1 MYKGQED
8 AMKVSKPQMARIFF
22 GLESLIFF
30 GFYFVGSNGWLSLCN
45 LKGDIVHL
53 NEEMVIL
60 KQEICQLKTD
70 FELQQNH
77 PFFQEK
83 IAREQLQMA
92 RANEE
97 IYLL

>member
-1 MYKGQED
+1 MYKVKEYG
-8 AMKVSKPQMARIFF
+8 MKLTKPHIARIFL
-22 GLESLIFF
+22 GVETVIFF
-30 GFYFVGSNGWLSLCN
+30 GFYFAGSNGLLHLCN

-53 NEEMVIL
+53 NAEMVIL

>member
-1 MYKGQED
+1 
-8 AMKVSKPQMARIFF
+8 MKLSKPHVARIFL
-22 GLESLIFF
+22 GLESIIFF
-30 GFYFVGSNGWLSLCN
+30 GFYFAGSNGILNMYN
-45 LKGDIVHL
+45 LKADIVHL
-53 NEEMVIL
+53 NAGMVIL
-60 KQEICQLKTD
+60 KQEICQLQNN

>member
-1 MYKGQED
+1 
-8 AMKVSKPQMARIFF
+8 MKLSKPHIARIFL
-22 GLESLIFF
+22 GLESIIFF
-30 GFYFVGSNGWLSLCN
+30 GFYFAGSNGLLNMMN

-53 NEEMVIL
+53 NAEMVIL
-60 KQEICQLKTD
+60 KQEICQLQNN
-70 FELQQNH
+70 FQLQQNH